1 MKKLAVV
8 MLVAVLALALTGCGS
23 SSKSSGASGSAA
35 QKVEQ
40 AFDTDVALVKYR
52 DKMEPSQGNV
62 MVSFSLENKT
72 DSTVV
77 VGAENIV
84 VNGEYAVE
92 VLGGSAAP
100 IGPGQTGS
108 VAETFG
114 YAVQTPLQSVDDIKS
129 LSCDL
134 VMHDND
140 SMSNVVGSVPVS
152 VEL

>member
-1 MKKLAVV
+1 MKRFVV
-8 MLVAVLALALTGCGS
+8 VAFVAVLALALAGCGS
-23 SSKSSGASGSAA
+23 SSKSSASGSAA
-35 QKVEQ
+35 QKAEQ

-62 MVSFSLENKT
+62 IVSFSLENKT
-72 DSTVV
+72 GSTVM
-77 VGAENIV
+77 VGAENVV

-108 VAETFG
+108 VAVTFG
-114 YAVQTPLQSVDDIKS
+114 YAVQTPLQGVDEVKS

-140 SMSNVVGSVPVS
+140 ALTNVVGSVPVA